1 MKKTLLIAL
10 SILAFTQFCS
20 AQQTSAMMNR
30 VGDAYR
36 GHIQQV
42 KSEAAVVRIKD
53 GVAVEQ
59 PRVLMQIVNYSEDSR
74 RREIESYNRG
84 TLSQKT
90 INTYLPD
97 GQEES
102 MAVYA
107 GDGTLISKREYE
119 HDPANLRSAETQ
131 FRPDGSIKEKK
142 TSQRNDS
149 ANMGIV
155 TKSTGTGTS
164 VETSINT
171 KNYSTGA
178 PPNGE
183 PKRSVWTTT
192 KPDGS
197 RTENIF
203 EVDANGTHNDQQVTY
218 SPDGSLTGKRISL
231 VNADVTRLEAT
242 EYDASGNITK
252 RTLQTRD
259 YDSQHNINK
268 STEFRWNPERK
279 EFEPFVITYNTITY
293 YR

>member
-1 MKKTLLIAL
+1 MKKTLLITL
-10 SILAFTQFCS
+10 SLLAFTQFCS

-30 VGDAYR
+30 VGDAYH

-42 KSEAAVVRIKD
+42 RSEAAVVRIRD
-53 GVAVEQ
+53 GVTVEQ
-59 PRVLMQIVNYSEDSR
+59 PLVLIQIVNYSEDGR
-74 RREIESYNRG
+74 RREIEFYNRG

-97 GQEES
+97 GHEES
-102 MAVYA
+102 MSVYS

-119 HDPANLRSAETQ
+119 HDPTNLHSAGTQ
-131 FRPDGSIKEKK
+131 YFPDGSIKEKK
-142 TSQRNDS
+142 INQRND
-149 ANMGIV
+149 AGNMV
-155 TKSTGTGTS
+155 TVSKLSGTGTT
-164 VETSINT
+164 VETAINT
-171 KNYSTGA
+171 NNYSTGA
-178 PPNGE
+178 PRNGE

-192 KPDGS
+192 RPDGG

-203 EVDANGTHNDQQVTY
+203 EVDVNGTHNDQQVTY

-231 VNADVTRLEAT
+231 VNAAVTRLEAT

-252 RTLQTRD
+252 RTLQTRE

>member
-1 MKKTLLIAL
+1 
-10 SILAFTQFCS
+10 
-20 AQQTSAMMNR
+20 MNR
-30 VGDAYR
+30 VGDGYH

-42 KSEAAVVRIKD
+42 RSEAAVVRIRD
-53 GVAVEQ
+53 GATVEQ
-59 PRVLMQIVNYSEDSR
+59 PLVLIQIVNYSEDGR

-84 TLSQKT
+84 TFSQKT
-90 INTYLPD
+90 INTYLAD

-142 TSQRNDS
+142 TNQGNDS
-149 ANMGIV
+149 ANMVIV
-155 TKSTGTGTS
+155 TKSSGTGTT

-171 KNYSTGA
+171 KNHSTGA

-252 RTLQTRD
+252 RTLQTRE